1 MIIAKLLIEMIF
13 VDLPFPVAL
22 PNIRKHAVPRGTVIQ
37 TGATMKQAQVLTD
50 KDMKRVM
57 AQIARS
63 AFPDR
68 NRCAMQ
74 LSWLA
79 GMRVGEIA
87 SLSVGDVVDSD
98 GKTREQIQ
106 LTAAQT
112 KGDSA
117 RTVLLNAQA
126 QAELSIYLRK
136 LKEPKPSEPLLRS
149 RVGKRFSANSL
160 CQVFLRIYDDA
171 GLDRATS
178 HSGRR
183 TFITTLAHK
192 GVNVRVLAELAGHR
206 SIATTQRYIELNE
219 NVLRAAVELV

>member
-1 MIIAKLLIEMIF
+1 
-13 VDLPFPVAL
+13 
-22 PNIRKHAVPRGTVIQ
+22 
-37 TGATMKQAQVLTD
+37 MKQAQVLTE
-50 KDMKRVM
+50 KDTKRVL
-57 AQIARS
+57 AHIARNS
-63 AFPDR
+63 FAAR
-68 NRCAMQ
+68 NRCALQ

-87 SLSVGDVVDSD
+87 ALSIGDVIDAN
-98 GKTREQIQ
+98 GKVRSEIQ
-106 LTAAQT
+106 LAAAQT
-112 KGDSA
+112 KGSTG
-117 RTVLLNAQA
+117 RTVLLNVQA
-126 QAELSIYLRK
+126 QTEIALYMRTISA
-136 LKEPKPSEPLLRS
+136 PVPSRPLLLS

-160 CQVFLRIYDDA
+160 CQVFLRIYDEA

-219 NVLRAAVELV
+219 KVLRAAVELA

>member
-1 MIIAKLLIEMIF
+1 
-13 VDLPFPVAL
+13 
-22 PNIRKHAVPRGTVIQ
+22 
-37 TGATMKQAQVLTD
+37 MKQAQVLTD

-57 AQIARS
+57 AQVARS
-63 AFPDR
+63 AFPER
-68 NRCAMQ
+68 NRCALQ

-87 SLSVGDVVDSD
+87 ALNVGDVLDAD
-98 GKTREQIQ
+98 GKVRGQIQ

-126 QAELSIYLRK
+126 QTEIAIYVRT
-136 LKEPKPSEPLLRS
+136 LKQATPYDPLFRS

-160 CQVFLRIYDDA
+160 CQVFLRIYDAA

-192 GVNVRVLAELAGHR
+192 GVSVRVLAELAGHR

>member
-1 MIIAKLLIEMIF
+1 
-13 VDLPFPVAL
+13 
-22 PNIRKHAVPRGTVIQ
+22 
-37 TGATMKQAQVLTD
+37 MKQAQVLSD
-50 KDMKRVM
+50 KDCKRVL
-57 AQIARS
+57 AQVAKS
-63 AFPDR
+63 AFPAR

-87 SLSVGDVVDSD
+87 ALNVGDVVHED
-98 GKTREQIQ
+98 GRVRDQIQ
-106 LTAAQT
+106 LTALQT
-112 KGDSA
+112 KGSKA

-126 QAELSIYLRK
+126 KSELGVYLATLRK
-136 LKEPKPSEPLLRS
+136 PTAAAPLFLS

-183 TFITTLAHK
+183 TFITTLAHR

-219 NVLRAAVELV
+219 NVLRAAVELI

>member
-1 MIIAKLLIEMIF
+1 
-13 VDLPFPVAL
+13 
-22 PNIRKHAVPRGTVIQ
+22 
-37 TGATMKQAQVLTD
+37 MKQAQVLTD
-50 KDMKRVM
+50 KDCKRVM
-57 AQIARS
+57 AQVARS
-63 AFPDR
+63 AFPER

-87 SLSVGDVVDSD
+87 ALSIGDVVDAE
-98 GKTREQIQ
+98 GKVREQIQ

-126 QAELSIYLRK
+126 QAELSIYLQK
-136 LKEPKPSEPLLRS
+136 LKQPKPSDPLFCS

-160 CQVFLRIYDDA
+160 CQVFLRIYDAA

-192 GVNVRVLAELAGHR
+192 GVSVRVLAELAGHR

>member
-1 MIIAKLLIEMIF
+1 MLPAGQLLSK
-13 VDLPFPVAL
+13 A
-22 PNIRKHAVPRGTVIQ
+22 G
-37 TGATMKQAQVLTD
+37 TMKQAQVLTE
-50 KDMKRVM
+50 KDCKRVM
-57 AQIARS
+57 AQVARS
-63 AFPDR
+63 PFPDR
-68 NRCAMQ
+68 NRCALE

-87 SLSVGDVVDSD
+87 ALSVGDVVDGE
-98 GKTREQIQ
+98 GKVREQIQ

-126 QAELSIYLRK
+126 QAELSIYLQK
-136 LKEPKPSEPLLRS
+136 LKPLKPSDPLFRS
-149 RVGKRFSANSL
+149 RVGMRFSANSL
-160 CQVFLRIYDDA
+160 CQVFLRIYDAA

-183 TFITTLAHK
+183 TFITNLAHK
-192 GVNVRVLAELAGHR
+192 GVNVRVLAALAGHR

-219 NVLRAAVELV
+219 NILRAAVELV

>member
-1 MIIAKLLIEMIF
+1 
-13 VDLPFPVAL
+13 
-22 PNIRKHAVPRGTVIQ
+22 
-37 TGATMKQAQVLTD
+37 MKQAQVLTD
-50 KDMKRVM
+50 RDMKRVM
-57 AQIARS
+57 ACVSRS
-63 AFPDR
+63 AFSER
-68 NRCAMQ
+68 NRCTLQ

-87 SLSVGDVVDSD
+87 ALCVRDVLDND
-98 GKTREQIQ
+98 GNVRNEIQ
-106 LTAAQT
+106 LKAAQT
-112 KGDSA
+112 KGNKG

-126 QAELSIYLRK
+126 QAEIAIYVRTLRD
-136 LKEPKPSEPLLRS
+136 PNSYDPLFRS

-160 CQVFLRIYDDA
+160 CQVFLRIYDEA
-171 GLDRATS
+171 GLDKATS

-219 NVLRAAVELV
+219 NVLRAAVELI

>member
-1 MIIAKLLIEMIF
+1 M
-13 VDLPFPVAL
+13 
-22 PNIRKHAVPRGTVIQ
+22 KHA
-37 TGATMKQAQVLTD
+37 QVVTD
-50 KDMKRVM
+50 KDTKRFLAHV
-57 AQIARS
+57 ARNS
-63 AFPDR
+63 LAAR
-68 NRCAMQ
+68 NRCALQ

-87 SLSVGDVVDSD
+87 ALSVGDVLNAEGNV
-98 GKTREQIQ
+98 RNEIQ
-106 LTAAQT
+106 LKAVQT
-112 KGDSA
+112 KGRKG

-126 QAELSIYLRK
+126 QAELAVYLRT
-136 LKEPKPSEPLLRS
+136 PGKPNPSCPLLLS

-160 CQVFLRIYDDA
+160 CQVFLRIYDEA

-192 GVNVRVLAELAGHR
+192 GVRVRVLAELAGHR

-219 NVLRAAVELV
+219 NVLRAAVELA

>member
-1 MIIAKLLIEMIF
+1 
-13 VDLPFPVAL
+13 
-22 PNIRKHAVPRGTVIQ
+22 
-37 TGATMKQAQVLTD
+37 MKQAQVLTD
-50 KDMKRVM
+50 KDCKRVM

-63 AFPDR
+63 AFPER
-68 NRCAMQ
+68 NRCALQ

-87 SLSVGDVVDSD
+87 ALSVSDVVDAE
-98 GKTREQIQ
+98 GKVREQIQ

-126 QAELSIYLRK
+126 QAEIAIYVRT
-136 LKEPKPSEPLLRS
+136 LKQATPFDPLFRS

-160 CQVFLRIYDDA
+160 CQVFLRIYDAA

-192 GVNVRVLAELAGHR
+192 GVSVRVLAELAGHR

-219 NVLRAAVELV
+219 NVLRAAVELA

>member
-1 MIIAKLLIEMIF
+1 
-13 VDLPFPVAL
+13 
-22 PNIRKHAVPRGTVIQ
+22 
-37 TGATMKQAQVLTD
+37 MKQAQVLTD
-50 KDMKRVM
+50 KDCKRVM
-57 AQIARS
+57 AYVSRS

-68 NRCAMQ
+68 NRCALQ

-87 SLSVGDVVDSD
+87 ALSVSDVVDAE
-98 GKTREQIQ
+98 GKVREQIQ

-126 QAELSIYLRK
+126 QAEIAIFVRT
-136 LKEPKPSEPLLRS
+136 LKQAAPIDPLFRS

-160 CQVFLRIYDDA
+160 CQVFLRIYDAA

-192 GVNVRVLAELAGHR
+192 GVSVRVLAELAGHR

>member
-1 MIIAKLLIEMIF
+1 MLLAMDMLSSEGG
-13 VDLPFPVAL
+13 
-22 PNIRKHAVPRGTVIQ
+22 K
-37 TGATMKQAQVLTD
+37 MKQAQVLTE
-50 KDMKRVM
+50 KDCKRVM
-57 AQIARS
+57 AQVARS
-63 AFPDR
+63 AFPER

-87 SLSVGDVVDSD
+87 ALCVRDVRDAEGRIRS
-98 GKTREQIQ
+98 RIQ
-106 LTAAQT
+106 LAAAQT

-126 QAELSIYLRK
+126 QAELSIYLQT
-136 LKEPKPSEPLLRS
+136 LKQAEPSDPLFRS

-160 CQVFLRIYDDA
+160 CQVFLRIYDAA

-183 TFITTLAHK
+183 TFITNLAHK
-192 GVNVRVLAELAGHR
+192 GVNVRVLAALAGHR